1 MATQRDFVLNRRSSL
16 LARVAG
22 AILLT
27 TASIGTIAMLLSE
40 QIVEGQRH
48 QDLLRRAE
56 LVAATQADALSGFVW
71 EMDNRSAQRMIE
83 ALTARDPA
91 IRSIAVFE
99 TDREQPLAR
108 TAVGKI
114 AGKTEDADGIVTVER
129 PILLHGRE
137 GRVQTVG
144 HLRIA
149 YSTAE
154 VRQATLDALIP
165 VAGLL
170 LLSLLGAMAALGLTL
185 NRMVLR
191 PLRRLTQLASAMAR
205 GEYGARMDAGRSD
218 EIGVLAD
225 GFNRMAAT
233 VQDHT
238 STLESR
244 VRDRTEALAATNR
257 AIMDSINYAQLIQ
270 SAILPSAGTLSAGL
284 TEHFVLWRPRDVVS
298 GDFYVCREVEDG
310 FVVAV
315 ADCTGHGVPGAFMT
329 MTASAILNNA
339 LDQLGAADP
348 AAVLAAVDR
357 KVRAALH
364 QEEEARGGADCF
376 DNGLDLGLCHIRPAE
391 GKLVFAGARIP
402 LLVVAD
408 SGLDGGVTE
417 LRGDRRSLGYRP
429 SAFRATGSEPA
440 GYGAESP
447 FTNHSIAL
455 RSGQT
460 FLMTT
465 DGLVDQNGGERGR
478 SFGRIRLHELLSQ
491 GAHSPLDRLKT
502 DVESSLDRFQ
512 YGREQRDD
520 ITLFGFR
527 VRLTDAAAIS
537 STGSGRRAA

>member
-1 MATQRDFVLNRRSSL
+1 VAAQRDPVLNRRSSL

-27 TASIGTIAMLLSE
+27 TASIGTAAMLLSE
-40 QIVEGQRH
+40 RIVEGQRH

-83 ALTARDPA
+83 ALTGRDPA

-99 TDREQPLAR
+99 TDREEPLAR
-108 TAVGKI
+108 TTAGKI
-114 AGKTEDADGIVTVER
+114 EDADGTVTVER

-137 GRVQTVG
+137 GRVQSVG

-154 VRQATLDALIP
+154 VRQATLDALLP

-191 PLRRLTQLASAMAR
+191 PLRRLTQLASAMAH
-205 GEYGARMDAGRSD
+205 GDYGSRMDAGRSD

-238 STLESR
+238 STLESK
-244 VRDRTEALAATNR
+244 VRERTEALAATNR

-270 SAILPSAGTLSAGL
+270 SAILPSADTLSAGL

-298 GDFYVCREVEDG
+298 GDFYVCREVADG

-329 MTASAILNNA
+329 MTASAILNNV
-339 LDQLGAADP
+339 LDQLGAGDP

-376 DNGLDLGLCHIRPAE
+376 DNGLDLGLCHIRPGE
-391 GKLVFAGARIP
+391 GELVFAGARIP
-402 LLVVAD
+402 LLIVAD
-408 SGLDGGVTE
+408 GDVTE
-417 LRGDRRSLGYRP
+417 FRGDRRSLGYRP
-429 SAFRATGSEPA
+429 TATGATAFGATGIEPA

-447 FTNHSIAL
+447 FTNQSIAL
-455 RSGQT
+455 RPGQT
-460 FLMTT
+460 FLMST

-478 SFGRIRLHELLSQ
+478 SFGRIRLRELLSQ
-491 GAHSPLDRLKT
+491 GSHGPLDRLKT
-502 DVESSLDRFQ
+502 DLERSLDRFQ
-512 YGREQRDD
+512 SGREQRDD

-527 VRLTDAAAIS
+527 VRLTDAAVVS
-537 STGSGRRAA
+537 STGTDRRAA

>member
-1 MATQRDFVLNRRSSL
+1 MNRRSSL

-108 TAVGKI
+108 TSVGKA

-270 SAILPSAGTLSAGL
+270 SAILPSTGTLSAGL

-408 SGLDGGVTE
+408 GGLTE

-440 GYGAESP
+440 GCGAESP
-447 FTNHSIAL
+447 FTNQSIAL
-455 RSGQT
+455 RPGQT
-460 FLMTT
+460 FLMGT

-491 GAHSPLDRLKT
+491 GTHSPLDQLKT
-502 DVESSLDRFQ
+502 EVERSLDRFQ
-512 YGREQRDD
+512 CGREQRDD

-537 STGSGRRAA
+537 STGSSRRAA

>member
-1 MATQRDFVLNRRSSL
+1 MNRRSSL

-40 QIVEGQRH
+40 RIVEGQRH

-270 SAILPSAGTLSAGL
+270 SAILPSAGTLSTGL

-408 SGLDGGVTE
+408 SGLDGGLTE

-429 SAFRATGSEPA
+429 SAFRATGSEPV
-440 GYGAESP
+440 GLDAESP

-455 RSGQT
+455 RPGQT
-460 FLMTT
+460 FLMGT

-491 GAHSPLDRLKT
+491 GAHGPLDRLKT

-512 YGREQRDD
+512 CGREQRDD

>member
-1 MATQRDFVLNRRSSL
+1 MRHRSSL

-27 TASIGTIAMLLSE
+27 TASIGAAAMLLSE
-40 QIVEGQRH
+40 RIVEEQRH

-56 LVAATQADALSGFVW
+56 LVAATQADALSGPVW
-71 EMDNRSAQRMIE
+71 ELDNRSTQRMIE
-83 ALTARDPA
+83 ALTVRDRA

-99 TDREQPLAR
+99 TDRDEPLAR
-108 TAVGKI
+108 TSSGAV
-114 AGKTEDADGIVTVER
+114 EDGAERITVER
-129 PILLHGRE
+129 PIVLHGRE

-144 HLRIA
+144 QLRIV

-154 VRQATLDALIP
+154 VRQATLNALVP

-205 GEYGARMDAGRSD
+205 GDYGARMDAGRSD

-244 VRDRTEALAATNR
+244 VRERTEALAATNR

-270 SAILPSAGTLSAGL
+270 SAILPSSDALSAGL

-298 GDFYVCREVEDG
+298 GDFYVCREVADG

-329 MTASAILNNA
+329 MTASAMLNNA
-339 LDQLGAADP
+339 LDLMGAADP
-348 AAVLAAVDR
+348 AAVLSAVDR

-364 QEEEARGGADCF
+364 QEGEARVGTECF
-376 DNGLDLGLCHIRPAE
+376 DNGLDLGLCHIRPAD

-402 LLVVAD
+402 LMVVT
-408 SGLDGGVTE
+408 DGGVTE

-429 SAFRATGSEPA
+429 IGTGRQ
-440 GYGAESP
+440 GHVGVGDGIESP

-455 RSGQT
+455 RPGQT
-460 FLMTT
+460 FVMGT
-465 DGLVDQNGGERGR
+465 DGLVDQNGGDHGR
-478 SFGRIRLHELLSQ
+478 SFGRIRLRELLSQ
-491 GAHSPLDRLKT
+491 NGDGPLARLKA
-502 DVESSLDRFQ
+502 DLENSLDRYQ
-512 YGREQRDD
+512 GGREQRDD

-527 VRLTDAAAIS
+527 VRLTDASAVS
-537 STGSGRRAA
+537 NSGVGRRAA

>member
-1 MATQRDFVLNRRSSL
+1 MAAQRDPVVKRRSSL

-27 TASIGTIAMLLSE
+27 TASIGSAAMLLSDH
-40 QIVEGQRH
+40 IVEGQRH

-56 LVAATQADALSGFVW
+56 LVAATQADALSGPVW
-71 EMDNRSAQRMIE
+71 ELDNRGAQRMIE
-83 ALTARDPA
+83 ALTGRDPA

-99 TDREQPLAR
+99 SDREEPLAR
-108 TAVGKI
+108 TA
-114 AGKTEDADGIVTVER
+114 AGTLEDGAGIITVER
-129 PILLHGRE
+129 PIVLHGRE

-144 HLRIA
+144 NLRIA

-185 NRMVLR
+185 DRMVLR

-205 GEYGARMDAGRSD
+205 GDYGARMNTGRDD

-244 VRDRTEALAATNR
+244 VRERTEALAATNR

-270 SAILPSAGTLSAGL
+270 SAILPSADTLSAGL

-298 GDFYVCREVEDG
+298 GDFYVCREVADG
-310 FVVAV
+310 FVIAV

-329 MTASAILNNA
+329 MTASAILNNV
-339 LDQLGAADP
+339 LDLLGAGDP

-364 QEEEARGGADCF
+364 QEEEARGGTDCF

-402 LLVVAD
+402 LLVVT
-408 SGLDGGVTE
+408 DGGVTE

-429 SAFRATGSEPA
+429 TAIEAVA
-440 GYGAESP
+440 DGAESP
-447 FTNHSIAL
+447 FTNHSITL
-455 RSGQT
+455 RPGQT
-460 FLMTT
+460 FLMGS
-465 DGLVDQNGGERGR
+465 DGLVDQNGGEHGR
-478 SFGRIRLHELLSQ
+478 SFGRIRLRALLNQ
-491 GAHSPLDRLKT
+491 GGDGPLDRVKSDL
-502 DVESSLDRFQ
+502 ESSLDQFQ
-512 YGREQRDD
+512 GSREQRDD
-520 ITLFGFR
+520 ITFFGFR
-527 VRLTDAAAIS
+527 VRLMDAVAAS
-537 STGSGRRAA
+537 SAGSGRRAA

>member
-1 MATQRDFVLNRRSSL
+1 MNRRSSL

-27 TASIGTIAMLLSE
+27 TASIGTIAMLLSA

-91 IRSIAVFE
+91 ILSISVFE

-108 TAVGKI
+108 TVVGKTT
-114 AGKTEDADGIVTVER
+114 GKTEDTDGIVTVER

-144 HLRIA
+144 HLSIA

-191 PLRRLTQLASAMAR
+191 PLRRLTQLAGAMAR

-298 GDFYVCREVEDG
+298 GDFYLCREVEDG

-329 MTASAILNNA
+329 MTASAILNNV
-339 LDQLGAADP
+339 LDQVGAADP

-376 DNGLDLGLCHIRPAE
+376 DNGLDLGLCHIRPAA

-402 LLVVAD
+402 LLVVAE
-408 SGLDGGVTE
+408 GGVDGRVDGGVDCGVTE
-417 LRGDRRSLGYRP
+417 LRGNRRSLGYRP
-429 SAFRATGSEPA
+429 SAFHATGRKPV
-440 GYGAESP
+440 GGGAESP
-447 FTNHSIAL
+447 FTNHSVAL
-455 RSGQT
+455 RPGQT
-460 FLMTT
+460 FLMST

-491 GAHSPLDRLKT
+491 GAHTPLDRLKT

-512 YGREQRDD
+512 CGREQRDD

-527 VRLTDAAAIS
+527 VRLTDAVAVS

>member
-1 MATQRDFVLNRRSSL
+1 MNRRSSL
-16 LARVAG
+16 FAQVAG

-27 TASIGTIAMLLSE
+27 TASFGTIAMLLSE
-40 QIVEGQRH
+40 RIVEGQRH
-48 QDLLRRAE
+48 QELLRRAE
-56 LVAATQADALSGFVW
+56 LVTATQADALSGFVW

-99 TDREQPLAR
+99 TDREEPLAR
-108 TAVGKI
+108 TAVEEI
-114 AGKTEDADGIVTVER
+114 AGKTEDTDGIVTVER

-191 PLRRLTQLASAMAR
+191 PLRRLTQLASAMAH

-298 GDFYVCREVEDG
+298 GDFYLCREVEDG

-329 MTASAILNNA
+329 MTASAILNNV

-391 GKLVFAGARIP
+391 GELVFAGARIP

-408 SGLDGGVTE
+408 GGLDGGVTE

-429 SAFRATGSEPA
+429 SAFLAADSEPDRC
-440 GYGAESP
+440 GAESP

-455 RSGQT
+455 RPGQT
-460 FLMTT
+460 FLMST
-465 DGLVDQNGGERGR
+465 DGLIDQNGGERGR
-478 SFGRIRLHELLSQ
+478 SFGRIRLHALLSQ
-491 GAHSPLDRLKT
+491 GADTPLDRLKT

-512 YGREQRDD
+512 CGREQRDD

-527 VRLTDAAAIS
+527 VRLTDAVAIS

>member
-1 MATQRDFVLNRRSSL
+1 MAAQRNPVVNRRSSL

-27 TASIGTIAMLLSE
+27 TASIGSIAMLLSE

-83 ALTARDPA
+83 ALTGRDPA

-99 TDREQPLAR
+99 TDREEPLAR
-108 TAVGKI
+108 TT

-154 VRQATLDALIP
+154 VRQATLDALLP

-205 GEYGARMDAGRSD
+205 GDYGARMDAGRSD

-244 VRDRTEALAATNR
+244 VRERTEALAATNR

-270 SAILPSAGTLSAGL
+270 SAILPSADTLSNGL
-284 TEHFVLWRPRDVVS
+284 TEHFVMWRPRDVVS
-298 GDFYVCREVEDG
+298 GDFYLCREVADG

-329 MTASAILNNA
+329 MTASAILNNV
-339 LDQLGAADP
+339 LDQLGAEDP
-348 AAVLAAVDR
+348 AAVLAAVDS

-376 DNGLDLGLCHIRPAE
+376 DNGLDLGLCHICPAE

-402 LLVVAD
+402 LLIVAE
-408 SGLDGGVTE
+408 SGVTE

-429 SAFRATGSEPA
+429 TAKDEVGV
-440 GYGAESP
+440 ESP
-447 FTNHSIAL
+447 FTNRSIAL
-455 RSGQT
+455 QPGQT
-460 FLMTT
+460 FLMST

-478 SFGRIRLHELLSQ
+478 SFGRIRLHQLLSQ
-491 GAHSPLDRLKT
+491 GAIDPLDRLKT
-502 DVESSLDRFQ
+502 DLECSLDRFQ
-512 YGREQRDD
+512 CGREQRDD

-527 VRLTDAAAIS
+527 VRLTDAVAIS
-537 STGSGRRAA
+537 GAGSSRRAA

>member
-1 MATQRDFVLNRRSSL
+1 MAAQRNHRVRRRSSL

-27 TASIGTIAMLLSE
+27 TASIGAAAMLLSE
-40 QIVEGQRH
+40 RIVEGQRH
-48 QDLLRRAE
+48 QDLLHRAE
-56 LVAATQADALSGFVW
+56 LVAATQADALSGPVW
-71 EMDNRSAQRMIE
+71 ELDNRSAERMIE
-83 ALTARDPA
+83 ALTVRDPA

-99 TDREQPLAR
+99 SDRDEPLAR
-108 TAVGKI
+108 TSLGDVGDG
-114 AGKTEDADGIVTVER
+114 AGRITVER
-129 PILLHGRE
+129 PIVLHGRE

-144 HLRIA
+144 HLRIV

-154 VRQATLDALIP
+154 VRQATLNALAP
-165 VAGLL
+165 MAGLL

-205 GEYGARMDAGRSD
+205 GDYGARMDAGRSD

-244 VRDRTEALAATNR
+244 VRERTEALAATNR

-270 SAILPSAGTLSAGL
+270 SAILPSADALSAGL

-298 GDFYVCREVEDG
+298 GDFYVCREVADG

-329 MTASAILNNA
+329 MTASAMLNNV
-339 LDQLGAADP
+339 LDQMGADDP

-364 QEEEARGGADCF
+364 QEGKARSGTDCF

-391 GKLVFAGARIP
+391 GRLVFAGARVP
-402 LLVVAD
+402 LLMVT
-408 SGLDGGVTE
+408 GGEVTE

-429 SAFRATGSEPA
+429 TAIGSARDVAPGAAPGT
-440 GYGAESP
+440 AESP

-455 RSGQT
+455 RPGQT
-460 FLMTT
+460 FLIGT

-478 SFGRIRLHELLSQ
+478 SFGRIRLRQLLSQ
-491 GAHSPLDRLKT
+491 GGDGPLDRLKS
-502 DVESSLDRFQ
+502 DLESSLDRFQ
-512 YGREQRDD
+512 GSREQRDD

-527 VRLTDAAAIS
+527 VRLTDAAAVSGAGS
-537 STGSGRRAA
+537 SRRAA

>member
-1 MATQRDFVLNRRSSL
+1 MNRRASL

-27 TASIGTIAMLLSE
+27 TASIGTAAMFLSE
-40 QIVEGQRH
+40 RIVEGQRH
-48 QDLLRRAE
+48 QDLRRRAE
-56 LVAATQADALSGFVW
+56 LVTATQADALSGFVW

-99 TDREQPLAR
+99 TDREEPLAR
-108 TAVGKI
+108 TA
-114 AGKTEDADGIVTVER
+114 AGNRTGDIEDTDGIVTFER

-149 YSTAE
+149 YSTDE

-170 LLSLLGAMAALGLTL
+170 LLSLLGAMAALWLTL

-191 PLRRLTQLASAMAR
+191 PLRRLTQLAIAMAR
-205 GEYGARMDAGRSD
+205 GDYGARMDAGRSD

-244 VRDRTEALAATNR
+244 VRERTEALAATNR

-270 SAILPSAGTLSAGL
+270 SAILPSADTLSAGL

-298 GDFYVCREVEDG
+298 GDFYLCREVADG

-329 MTASAILNNA
+329 MTASAILNNV
-339 LDQLGAADP
+339 LDQLGAGDP

-364 QEEEARGGADCF
+364 QEEEARDGAGCF

-402 LLVVAD
+402 LVIVAE
-408 SGLDGGVTE
+408 GGVDGGVTE
-417 LRGDRRSLGYRP
+417 VRGNRRSLGYRP
-429 SAFRATGSEPA
+429 IGIGATGIEA
-440 GYGAESP
+440 TGHGAESP
-447 FTNHSIAL
+447 FTNQSVAL
-455 RSGQT
+455 RPGQT
-460 FLMTT
+460 FLMST

-478 SFGRIRLHELLSQ
+478 SFGRIRLHKLLGQ
-491 GAHSPLDRLKT
+491 GAHRPLDQLKT
-502 DVESSLDRFQ
+502 DLETSLDRFQ
-512 YGREQRDD
+512 CGREQRDD

-537 STGSGRRAA
+537 SAGSDRRAA

>member
-1 MATQRDFVLNRRSSL
+1 MAAQRHPVVNRRSSL
-16 LARVAG
+16 LARVTG

-27 TASIGTIAMLLSE
+27 TATIGIAAMLLSE
-40 QIVEGQRH
+40 RIVEGQRH

-56 LVAATQADALSGFVW
+56 LTAATQADALSGFVW
-71 EMDNRSAQRMIE
+71 ELDNRSAQRMIE
-83 ALTARDPA
+83 ALTSRDPA

-99 TDREQPLAR
+99 TDREEPLAR
-108 TAVGKI
+108 TAPGHS
-114 AGKTEDADGIVTVER
+114 AGHIEDADGIVRFER

-137 GRVQTVG
+137 GRVQIVG

-149 YSTAE
+149 YSTDE
-154 VRQATLDALIP
+154 VRQATLDALLP

-170 LLSLLGAMAALGLTL
+170 VLSLLGAMAALWLTL

-191 PLRRLTQLASAMAR
+191 PLRRLTQLAGAMAR
-205 GEYGARMDAGRSD
+205 GDYGARMDAGRSD

-244 VRDRTEALAATNR
+244 VRERTEALAATNR

-270 SAILPSAGTLSAGL
+270 SAILPSADTLSAGL

-298 GDFYVCREVEDG
+298 GDFYLCREVADG

-329 MTASAILNNA
+329 MTASAILNNV
-339 LDQLGAADP
+339 LDQFGAGDP

-357 KVRAALH
+357 KVRAVMH
-364 QEEEARGGADCF
+364 QEEEARDGAGRF

-402 LLVVAD
+402 LLIVAE
-408 SGLDGGVTE
+408 GGVTE

-429 SAFRATGSEPA
+429 IGIEATGIGASSHR
-440 GYGAESP
+440 AESP
-447 FTNHSIAL
+447 FTNQSVAL
-455 RSGQT
+455 RPDQT
-460 FLMTT
+460 FLMST
-465 DGLVDQNGGERGR
+465 DGLVDQSGGEHGR

-491 GAHSPLDRLKT
+491 GAHRPLDRLKT
-502 DVESSLDRFQ
+502 DLETSLERFQ
-512 YGREQRDD
+512 CGREQRDD

-527 VRLTDAAAIS
+527 VRLTDAVAIS
-537 STGSGRRAA
+537 GAGSDRRAA

>member
-1 MATQRDFVLNRRSSL
+1 MNRRSSL

-56 LVAATQADALSGFVW
+56 LVTATQADALSGFVW

-108 TAVGKI
+108 TAAGKI
-114 AGKTEDADGIVTVER
+114 AGNTAGKTEDADGIVTVER

-137 GRVQTVG
+137 GRVQSVG

-205 GEYGARMDAGRSD
+205 GEYGARMDAGRTD

-329 MTASAILNNA
+329 MTASAILNNV

-408 SGLDGGVTE
+408 GSVDGGVTE

-429 SAFRATGSEPA
+429 SAFRATGSEPS
-440 GYGAESP
+440 GCDTESP
-447 FTNHSIAL
+447 FTNQSISL
-455 RSGQT
+455 RPGQT
-460 FLMTT
+460 FLMGT

-512 YGREQRDD
+512 CGREQRDD

>member
-1 MATQRDFVLNRRSSL
+1 MKRRSSL

-27 TASIGTIAMLLSE
+27 TASIGTAAMLLSE
-40 QIVEGQRH
+40 HIVEGQRH

-56 LVAATQADALSGFVW
+56 LVAATQADALSGPVW
-71 EMDNRSAQRMIE
+71 ELDNRSAQRMIE
-83 ALTARDPA
+83 ALTGRDTA
-91 IRSIAVFE
+91 IRSIAIFE
-99 TDREQPLAR
+99 SDREEPLAR
-108 TAVGKI
+108 TT
-114 AGKTEDADGIVTVER
+114 AGKTGDDADVVTVER

-144 HLRIA
+144 HLRIV

-170 LLSLLGAMAALGLTL
+170 LLSLLGAVVALGLTL

-205 GEYGARMDAGRSD
+205 GDYGARMDAGRID

-244 VRDRTEALAATNR
+244 VRERTEALAATNR

-270 SAILPSAGTLSAGL
+270 SAILPSADALSAGL

-298 GDFYVCREVEDG
+298 GDFYLCREVADG

-329 MTASAILNNA
+329 MTASAILNNV
-339 LDQLGAADP
+339 LDQLGAEDP

-364 QEEEARGGADCF
+364 QEEGARSGTDCF
-376 DNGLDLGLCHIRPAE
+376 DNGLDLGLCHIRPAK

-402 LLVVAD
+402 LLIVT
-408 SGLDGGVTE
+408 DGGVTE

-429 SAFRATGSEPA
+429 IALDSAGN
-440 GYGAESP
+440 GAEPS
-447 FTNHSIAL
+447 FTNHLVAL
-455 RSGQT
+455 RADQT
-460 FLMTT
+460 FLMGT

-478 SFGRIRLHELLSQ
+478 SFGRIRLRDLLSR
-491 GAHSPLDRLKT
+491 GGDGPLDRLRT
-502 DVESSLDRFQ
+502 ALEHSLDQFQ
-512 YGREQRDD
+512 GGREQRDD

-527 VRLTDAAAIS
+527 VRLTDAVAIPDA
-537 STGSGRRAA
+537 GSGRRAA

>member
-1 MATQRDFVLNRRSSL
+1 MRRRSSL

-27 TASIGTIAMLLSE
+27 TASIGAAAMLLSE

-48 QDLLRRAE
+48 QDLLHRAE
-56 LVAATQADALSGFVW
+56 LVAATQADALSGPVW
-71 EMDNRSAQRMIE
+71 ELDNRSAERMIE
-83 ALTARDPA
+83 ALTVRDPA

-99 TDREQPLAR
+99 SDRDEPLAR
-108 TAVGKI
+108 TSSGDVGDS
-114 AGKTEDADGIVTVER
+114 AGRITVER
-129 PILLHGRE
+129 PIVLHGRE

-144 HLRIA
+144 HLRIV

-154 VRQATLDALIP
+154 VRQATLNALAP
-165 VAGLL
+165 MAGLL

-205 GEYGARMDAGRSD
+205 GDYGARMDAGRSD

-244 VRDRTEALAATNR
+244 VRERTEALAATNR

-270 SAILPSAGTLSAGL
+270 SAILPSADALSAGL

-298 GDFYVCREVEDG
+298 GDFYVCREVADG

-329 MTASAILNNA
+329 MTASAMLNNV
-339 LDQLGAADP
+339 LDQMGADDP

-364 QEEEARGGADCF
+364 QEGKARSGTDCF

-391 GKLVFAGARIP
+391 GLLVFAGARVP
-402 LLVVAD
+402 LLMVT
-408 SGLDGGVTE
+408 GGEVTE

-429 SAFRATGSEPA
+429 SAIGSAPDLA
-440 GYGAESP
+440 PGADPGTAPGTAESP

-455 RSGQT
+455 RPGQT
-460 FLMTT
+460 FLIGT
-465 DGLVDQNGGERGR
+465 DGLVDQNGGEHGR
-478 SFGRIRLHELLSQ
+478 SFGRIRLRQLLSQ
-491 GAHSPLDRLKT
+491 GGDGPLDRLKS
-502 DVESSLDRFQ
+502 DLESSLDRFQ
-512 YGREQRDD
+512 GSREQRDD

-527 VRLTDAAAIS
+527 VRLTDAAAVSGAGS
-537 STGSGRRAA
+537 SRRAA

>member
-1 MATQRDFVLNRRSSL
+1 VKRRSSL
-16 LARVAG
+16 LAQVAG

-27 TASIGTIAMLLSE
+27 TAGIGTAAMLLSDH
-40 QIVEGQRH
+40 IVEGQRH

-56 LVAATQADALSGFVW
+56 LVAATQADALSGPVW
-71 EMDNRSAQRMIE
+71 ELDSRSAQRMIE
-83 ALTARDPA
+83 ALTGRDPA
-91 IRSIAVFE
+91 IRSITVFE
-99 TDREQPLAR
+99 SDRPEPLAR
-108 TAVGKI
+108 TD
-114 AGKTEDADGIVTVER
+114 AGKLGDGAGIVTVER
-129 PILLHGRE
+129 PIVVHGRG
-137 GRVQTVG
+137 GRVETVG

-165 VAGLL
+165 MAGLL
-170 LLSLLGAMAALGLTL
+170 LLSLLGAMVALGLTL
-185 NRMVLR
+185 DRMVLR
-191 PLRRLTQLASAMAR
+191 PLRRLTQLASAMTL
-205 GEYGARMDAGRSD
+205 GDYGARMDTGRDD

-244 VRDRTEALAATNR
+244 VRERTEALAAINR

-270 SAILPSAGTLSAGL
+270 SAILPSADTLSAGL

-298 GDFYVCREVEDG
+298 GDFYVCREVADG
-310 FVVAV
+310 FVIAV

-329 MTASAILNNA
+329 MTASAILNNV
-339 LDQLGAADP
+339 LDLLGAGDP
-348 AAVLAAVDR
+348 AAVLTAVDR

-364 QEEEARGGADCF
+364 QEEEARGGTDCF

-402 LLVVAD
+402 LLVVTE
-408 SGLDGGVTE
+408 GGVTE

-429 SAFRATGSEPA
+429 TAIEQAAMEPA
-440 GYGAESP
+440 MIGPVGERTVSP
-447 FTNHSIAL
+447 FTNHSIVL
-455 RSGQT
+455 RPGQT
-460 FLMTT
+460 FLMGT
-465 DGLVDQNGGERGR
+465 DGLVDQNGGARGR

-491 GAHSPLDRLKT
+491 GAGCPLDRVKSSL
-502 DVESSLDRFQ
+502 ESSLDQFQ
-512 YGREQRDD
+512 GSREQRDD

-527 VRLTDAAAIS
+527 VRLTDAVALSRA
-537 STGSGRRAA
+537 GSGRRAA

>member
-1 MATQRDFVLNRRSSL
+1 MNRRSSL

-99 TDREQPLAR
+99 TDREQPLAW

-114 AGKTEDADGIVTVER
+114 AGRTAGKTGDAAGIVTVER

-170 LLSLLGAMAALGLTL
+170 LLSLLGAMVALGLTL

-205 GEYGARMDAGRSD
+205 GEYGARMDDGRSD

-408 SGLDGGVTE
+408 GSLTE

-429 SAFRATGSEPA
+429 SAFQAAGSEPA

-447 FTNHSIAL
+447 FANRSIAL
-455 RSGQT
+455 RPGQT
-460 FLMTT
+460 FLMGT
-465 DGLVDQNGGERGR
+465 DGLVDQSGGERGR

-491 GAHSPLDRLKT
+491 GAHSPLNRLKT

-512 YGREQRDD
+512 CGREQRDD

-527 VRLTDAAAIS
+527 VRLTDAFAIS

>member
-1 MATQRDFVLNRRSSL
+1 MAAERDSDVRRRSSL

-27 TASIGTIAMLLSE
+27 TATIGSAAVLLSE
-40 QIVEGQRH
+40 RIVEDQRH

-56 LVAATQADALSGFVW
+56 LVAATQADALSGPVW
-71 EMDNRSAQRMIE
+71 ELDNRSAQRMIE
-83 ALTARDPA
+83 ALTGRDPA
-91 IRSIAVFE
+91 IRSITVFE
-99 TDREQPLAR
+99 TDRDVPLAEI
-108 TAVGKI
+108 TATG
-114 AGKTEDADGIVTVER
+114 EDKAERITVER
-129 PILLHGRE
+129 PIVLHGRE

-144 HLRIA
+144 TLRIA

-154 VRQATLDALIP
+154 VRQATLDALVP
-165 VAGLL
+165 VVGLL
-170 LLSLLGAMAALGLTL
+170 LLSLLGAMAVLGLTM

-205 GEYGARMDAGRSD
+205 GDYGARVDAGRTD

-238 STLESR
+238 SMLESR
-244 VRDRTEALAATNR
+244 VRERTEALAATNR

-270 SAILPSAGTLSAGL
+270 SAILPSADALSAGL

-298 GDFYVCREVEDG
+298 GDFYVCREVADG

-329 MTASAILNNA
+329 MTASAMLNNA

-364 QEEEARGGADCF
+364 QEGEARNGAECF
-376 DNGLDLGLCHIRPAE
+376 DNGLDLALCHIRPAE
-391 GKLVFAGARIP
+391 GRLVFAGARIP
-402 LLVVAD
+402 LLIVTD
-408 SGLDGGVTE
+408 DGVTE
-417 LRGDRRSLGYRP
+417 LRGDRKSLGYRP
-429 SAFRATGSEPA
+429 AGQAADRSAT
-440 GYGAESP
+440 ESP
-447 FTNHSIAL
+447 FTNHGIAL
-455 RSGQT
+455 RPGQT
-460 FLMTT
+460 FILGT
-465 DGLVDQNGGERGR
+465 DGLADQNGGEHGR
-478 SFGRIRLHELLSQ
+478 SFGRARLRDMLRQ
-491 GAHSPLDRLKT
+491 GGTGSLDRLKT
-502 DVESSLDRFQ
+502 ELESSLDRFQ
-512 YGREQRDD
+512 SGREQRDD

-527 VRLTDAAAIS
+527 VRLTDAAAANQ
-537 STGSGRRAA
+537 TESGRRAA

>member
-1 MATQRDFVLNRRSSL
+1 MNRQSSL

-99 TDREQPLAR
+99 TDRKQPLAR
-108 TAVGKI
+108 TAVGEI
-114 AGKTEDADGIVTVER
+114 AGKTAEKTEDANGIVTVER

-244 VRDRTEALAATNR
+244 VRDRTEALAAINR

-329 MTASAILNNA
+329 MTASAILNNV

-364 QEEEARGGADCF
+364 QEEEARGGAACF

-408 SGLDGGVTE
+408 GSLTE

-429 SAFRATGSEPA
+429 SAFRTTGSEPV

-447 FTNHSIAL
+447 FTNQSIAL
-455 RSGQT
+455 RPGQT
-460 FLMTT
+460 FLMGT

-512 YGREQRDD
+512 CGREQRDD

-527 VRLTDAAAIS
+527 VRLTDAVAIS
-537 STGSGRRAA
+537 GTGSGRRAA